1 MLSED
6 SHSSACMTS
15 SRKQAG
21 KHCHEFKLGLS
32 YASFSSGPMHRT
44 GMHDDARSSAACLV
58 TLRSAVLV
66 RDHVQAETRCVVACS
81 ALKRRYR
88 EVLSGVHQG
97 SEQSSHIAFVRLQS
111 LAVRIL
117 SCPQCKGL
125 CM

>member
-6 SHSSACMTS
+6 SHLFADMTS

-21 KHCHEFKLGLS
+21 KHCHELKSGLS
-32 YASFSSGPMHRT
+32 YANFSFGSVHRT
-44 GMHDDARSSAACLV
+44 GMHDDALSSAACLL
-58 TLRSAVLV
+58 TLRSAVMV

-117 SCPQCKGL
+117 SRPQCKSL